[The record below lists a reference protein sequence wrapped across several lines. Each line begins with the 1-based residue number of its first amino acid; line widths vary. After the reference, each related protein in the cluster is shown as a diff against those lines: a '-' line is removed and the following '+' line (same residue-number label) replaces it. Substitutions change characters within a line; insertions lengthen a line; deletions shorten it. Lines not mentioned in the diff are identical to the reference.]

1 MNILLGYSESVL
13 SRVIDV
19 LQATDEVI
27 ALQIIQ
33 NIPVETVMDYC
44 PTTIS
49 SEIILHSHWQP
60 SEQDQYLFSVATPSI
75 KKLLFDFFVNEKK
88 INPEQFRKLV
98 HPSAIISSSV
108 SAGKGLFVEPGSIIT
123 SYTSLGFGVT
133 VNRNVSIGHHCTIGD
148 FVTINPGVNMAGHC
162 TIGNG
167 VQIGIGATV
176 FDHISIGEGSVI
188 GGGSVVTKNIP
199 AGVKAWGNPC
209 KVVASIN

>member
-1 MNILLGYSESVL
+1 MNVLLGYSESVL

-19 LQATDEVI
+19 LQAVDKVTAI
-27 ALQIIQ
+27 QIIQ
-33 NIPVETVMDYC
+33 NIPVDAAMDFC
-44 PTTIS
+44 PADIS
-49 SEIILHSHWQP
+49 SEVIIHSQWQP
-60 SEQDQYLFSVATPSI
+60 SENDQYLFSVAKPSI

-88 INPEQFRKLV
+88 INPARFRNLV
-98 HPSAIISSSV
+98 HPSAVISTTV
-108 SAGKGLFVEPGSIIT
+108 ATGNGLFIEPGSVIT

-148 FVTINPGVNMAGHC
+148 FVTINPGVNIAGHC
-162 TIGNG
+162 TIGEG

-209 KVVASIN
+209 KVVQSIN